1 MEGVPPEKHSED
13 VKVRQA
19 QAWLVAVAAQMALAE
34 VSAAL

>member
-19 QAWLVAVAAQMALAE
+19 QTMLVAE
-34 VSAAL
+34 VSAAS